1 MAGFRWALGQ
11 LRTAQKS
18 AKGVSYYS
26 RWINRPLGRLLAA
39 GAYRAGLTP
48 NAVTGI
54 SALVTGC
61 GIALIALVPPSWP
74 LAAGVAALLV
84 LGFALDSADG
94 QLARLR
100 RAGSPAGEWL
110 DHVVDVA
117 KMLTLHLALLVA
129 FHRFYHLGGAGPEH
143 GSAAWLALPL
153 AYQVTAVVG
162 FFGGILTEQLKRAHA
177 RPGRAAEAPSALRS
191 LLLLPADYGLFCL
204 LFLSYGAGRE
214 VFLGV
219 YGTLLVANVVLTLAL
234 LVKWFRELSSLGSLS
249 DIPGSL
255 SGEIP
260 EAPRTPSALS

>member
-1 MAGFRWALGQ
+1 
-11 LRTAQKS
+11 
-18 AKGVSYYS
+18 
-26 RWINRPLGRLLAA
+26 
-39 GAYRAGLTP
+39 
-48 NAVTGI
+48 
-54 SALVTGC
+54 
-61 GIALIALVPPSWP
+61 
-74 LAAGVAALLV
+74 
-84 LGFALDSADG
+84 
-94 QLARLR
+94 
-100 RAGSPAGEWL
+100 
-110 DHVVDVA
+110 
-117 KMLTLHLALLVA
+117 
-129 FHRFYHLGGAGPEH
+129 
-143 GSAAWLALPL
+143 L